1 MSDDLRSAALEYGNQ
16 GIAIMP
22 CVERGKKPALDRTG
36 KEHAVATSDAD
47 QILQWWTKNPQSN
60 IGIVCT
66 ANALAII
73 DIDGEVGVEWIRDN
87 QLPMPVTWTSI
98 TGKGFHYYYRWP
110 KGKRIGT
117 CLIAPKL
124 EIRAAGAYVIAPP
137 SIHPDGDR
145 YRWSINQCDWDALPE
160 LPPEWVALG
169 NPGGS
174 DFDSSDEEDKSEP
187 PGLPSNVTYQQESPA
202 TTEIALSNAVALKRL
217 TGLAR
222 HLAETPKG
230 SRHQALYTIARTL
243 GGLVA
248 SRHLTP
254 TQIGAALH
262 AAADRNGLLAEDGDR
277 NVTQTITDGIV
288 KGIGDGPDLGHHE
301 TVEHNP
307 YILTPPPEGGPALTR
322 KPDGGIHA
330 LDLDKVITA
339 EFDDAQWLIEPII
352 PAHRA
357 VALYA
362 AGKTGKSL
370 LILDLVAAAA
380 SGRNILGGAPLEAP
394 IHILYVDQEMTQPD
408 LQERLHSLG
417 YEQPDSDPH
426 QAPALL
432 PAIALATTRHR
443 RRRTVPPSRSTQSQS
458 TTRRHRHSHPHRVR

>member
-22 CVERGKKPALDRTG
+22 CAERGKKPALDRTG

-174 DFDSSDEEDKSEP
+174 DFDSSGEEDKSEP
-187 PGLPSNVTYQQESPA
+187 PGLPSNVTYQ
-202 TTEIALSNAVALKRL
+202 
-217 TGLAR
+217 
-222 HLAETPKG
+222 
-230 SRHQALYTIARTL
+230 
-243 GGLVA
+243 
-248 SRHLTP
+248 
-254 TQIGAALH
+254 
-262 AAADRNGLLAEDGDR
+262 
-277 NVTQTITDGIV
+277 
-288 KGIGDGPDLGHHE
+288 
-301 TVEHNP
+301 
-307 YILTPPPEGGPALTR
+307 
-322 KPDGGIHA
+322 
-330 LDLDKVITA
+330 
-339 EFDDAQWLIEPII
+339 
-352 PAHRA
+352 
-357 VALYA
+357 
-362 AGKTGKSL
+362 
-370 LILDLVAAAA
+370 
-380 SGRNILGGAPLEAP
+380 
-394 IHILYVDQEMTQPD
+394 
-408 LQERLHSLG
+408 
-417 YEQPDSDPH
+417 
-426 QAPALL
+426 
-432 PAIALATTRHR
+432 
-443 RRRTVPPSRSTQSQS
+443 
-458 TTRRHRHSHPHRVR
+458 